1 MAVLGDDGAPV
12 PVGAKGEIF
21 VGSDLRFDGYADGS
35 TRATRDG
42 LLATG
47 DVGHLDA
54 EGRLFVDGRA
64 DDMIV
69 SGGENVYPVEIEE
82 VLATHAAIADVAVA
96 GLPDP
101 ELGRRIVAFVVLRPG
116 QTAKEQ
122 DLRDHVR
129 QRLARFKVPREVVVL
144 DELPRGATGK
154 VLRRELV

>member
-1 MAVLGDDGAPV
+1 M
-12 PVGAKGEIF
+12 PVGTTGEIF
-21 VGSDLRFDGYADGS
+21 VGSDLRFDGYADG
-35 TRATRDG
+35 ATRQTRNG
-42 LLATG
+42 LVASG
-47 DVGHLDA
+47 DVGHFDA

-82 VLATHAAIADVAVA
+82 VLAAHPAVADVAVA
-96 GLPDP
+96 GVADA
-101 ELGRRIVAFVVLRPG
+101 EFGRRIVAFVVLRPG
-116 QTAKEQ
+116 RPATVE

-129 QRLARFKVPREVVVL
+129 QRLARFKVPRAVVFL